1 MKKVKPSD
9 VELQVLRVLW
19 QEGPSSVRLVREKM
33 RDGKDRA
40 YTTVLTVMQ
49 VMEKKGLLTH
59 TRRGLAHIYSPT
71 VTQRAVTGDILR
83 KLLRNVFASPA
94 AVMQNLLTEGRI
106 SDEETREI
114 QRMIESHIEQGKA
127 KRGRNKS

>member
-1 MKKVKPSD
+1 MRKPKPSG

-19 QEGPSSVRLVREKM
+19 REGSCDVRTVREKM
-33 RDGKDRA
+33 PDGKIRA

-59 TRRGLAHIYSPT
+59 TRRGLAHVFSPT
-71 VTQRAVTGDILR
+71 VSEREVRGHILR
-83 KLLRNVFASPA
+83 DLLRNVFDSPA

-106 SDEETREI
+106 SDEEAQKIKT
-114 QRMIESHIEQGKA
+114 MIEAHLKQHHPKQR
-127 KRGRNKS
+127 RGRS

>member
-1 MKKVKPSD
+1 MKKPKPSA

-19 QEGPSSVRLVREKM
+19 QAGPSSVRTVREKL
-33 RDGKDRA
+33 RDGKERA

-71 VTQRAVTGDILR
+71 VTERDVTGNILR
-83 KLLRNVFASPA
+83 DLLRNVFGSPA
-94 AVMQNLLTEGRI
+94 AVVQNLLSEARI
-106 SDEETREI
+106 SDEEAREI
-114 QRMIESHIEQGKA
+114 KTMIEAHLKQGNSKHG
-127 KRGRNKS
+127 RGKS